1 MLQVAEVPEATAV
14 IYPVINPLKPD
25 YEIIEGVKFNMSP
38 SPGWEHGETNSTLV
52 MIFKMYCRKNNCG
65 KVFGDNMDIHLPD
78 EKNVLKPDLSVFK
91 DRSLFKHGKNIYGVP
106 DLVAEILLP
115 STANRDFGIK
125 KDIYERNGVKEYWIL
140 NHKDKSIHVFHLI
153 DGKYKRDYIY
163 HDFSAD
169 ELEVLNDEERAEI
182 RKEIKVSVFDD
193 LFVDVA
199 DIFYGLDEV

>member
-1 MLQVAEVPEATAV
+1 MMQLAEVPEAAAV
-14 IYPVINPLKPD
+14 FYPVLKPLKPN
-25 YEIIEGVKFNMSP
+25 YEIIEGVKFNMAP

-106 DLVAEILLP
+106 DLVAEILSP

-125 KDIYERNGVKEYWIL
+125 KDIYEKNGVKEYWIV
-140 NHKDKSIHVFHLI
+140 NHKDKSIHVYHLI
-153 DGKYKRDYIY
+153 DGKYKLDHIY

-169 ELEVLNDEERAEI
+169 ELETLEDDERAEI

-193 LFVDVA
+193 LLVDVA